1 MTQWLTTLAF
11 VQRPVRRYWCGW
23 SFVFRPAYGRQCS
36 VRKRGSA
43 RLKMLI
49 TSYEYAVRASWTSQ
63 ALARPAYSV
72 CLAGLLGL
80 LARPYR
86 PWESTCLKSR
96 CWKRSIVPPRQTDRG
111 ARSQLTIC
119 RKPHHF
125 SLRVSRPQFLPSH
138 PHAYPRTRPH
148 NAGARRIRTNEGSD
162 TEVAASN
169 KGRGSE
175 GRLVLGW
182 YGVRSTARQAV
193 RPFSTPSSYVCLSS
207 DGYDWDWI
215 G

>member
-1 MTQWLTTLAF
+1 MAYYSRVRATSRAPLLVRVELRLPTSIWTTM
-11 VQRPVRRYWCGW
+11 QRSETRFRTAQNAHHIVR
-23 SFVFRPAYGRQCS
+23 
-36 VRKRGSA
+36 VRGAGVLDIASA
-43 RLKMLI
+43 R
-49 TSYEYAVRASWTSQ
+49 S
-63 ALARPAYSV
+63 LARPAYSV

-193 RPFSTPSSYVCLSS
+193 RPFSTPYSYVCLSS